1 MDTTYSSGA
10 TGLPG
15 DGAPAGGTRSTDPS
29 GTGSSATGSSGS
41 SGSSGSIGST
51 GSSGASGSG
60 DMQSEAGPA
69 LREEL
74 ASMKKDLDALLARA
88 STLSDRELSRARDQ
102 LMSQFN
108 TMQESAKGMAVQARQ
123 QLDRSVDLTSDYV
136 RDKPLQSVAIAAG
149 VGMLLSVILG
159 RD

>member
-15 DGAPAGGTRSTDPS
+15 ESAGSGGTRPAGLSDTESSTTGGS
-29 GTGSSATGSSGS
+29 GA
-41 SGSSGSIGST
+41 
-51 GSSGASGSG
+51 GASGAG
-60 DMQSEAGPA
+60 GMQSDAGPA
-69 LREEL
+69 LRDEL

-108 TMQESAKGMAVQARQ
+108 TMQQSAKGMAVQARQ
-123 QLDRSVDLTSDYV
+123 QLDRGVDVTSDYV
-136 RDKPLQSVAIAAG
+136 RDKPMQSVAIAAG
-149 VGMLLSVILG
+149 VGMLLSMILG

>member
-15 DGAPAGGTRSTDPS
+15 DGAGPKDTASPGATGMGNAAGG
-29 GTGSSATGSSGS
+29 G
-41 SGSSGSIGST
+41 
-51 GSSGASGSG
+51 GASSYD
-60 DMQSEAGPA
+60 DMQKDAGPA

-74 ASMKKDLDALLARA
+74 ASMKRDLDALIGRA

-102 LMSQFN
+102 LMSRF
-108 TMQESAKGMAVQARQ
+108 TSMRHAAKGMAVDARQ
-123 QLDRSVDLTSDYV
+123 QLDRGVDVTSDYV
-136 RDKPLQSVAIAAG
+136 REKPFQSVAIAAAA
-149 VGMLLSVILG
+149 GMLLGALLR

>member
-15 DGAPAGGTRSTDPS
+15 DGAGSNSTRSADL
-29 GTGSSATGSSGS
+29 GGVGSSAMSGTSSS
-41 SGSSGSIGST
+41 

-60 DMQSEAGPA
+60 GGMQSEDGPA

-108 TMQESAKGMAVQARQ
+108 TMQQSAKGMAVQARQ
-123 QLDRSVDLTSDYV
+123 QLDRGVDVTSDYV
-136 RDKPLQSVAIAAG
+136 RDKPIQSVAIAAG
-149 VGMLLSVILG
+149 VGMLLSMLLG